1 MYRSFAVQV
10 DQIEHLSP
18 HFVRVTLASP
28 ELADLG
34 RPGPD
39 QRIKLVFPLP
49 DTGLSTFPQGDDWYG
64 VWRSLPDE
72 RRNPIR
78 TYTIRDADRAARRL
92 VVDFVAHGETGPASR
107 WVTHARPGDE
117 LLVVGPDASSD
128 GDTGGYEW
136 RPGAARTLL
145 LAGDETATPAIS
157 AILESLPDDAS
168 GAAFLEVPTVD
179 DALPLKAPGGME
191 VTWLARDGAGY
202 GQRLEQAVRPWAAA
216 WATGAAAPQIGWDE
230 ESDILWD
237 VPTGPDDGLYAW
249 LAGESG
255 AITRLRRHLV
265 GELGIDRSRVAF
277 MGYWRLGRAEN

>member
-1 MYRSFAVQV
+1 MYRSFAVRV
-10 DQIEHLSP
+10 DRIDRLSP
-18 HFVRVTLASP
+18 NFLRVTLASA

-49 DTGLSTFPQGDDWYG
+49 DTGFSTFPQCEDWYG
-64 VWRSLPDE
+64 AWRGLPDE
-72 RRNPIR
+72 CRNPIR
-78 TYTIRDADRAARRL
+78 TYTIRDADPDARRL

-117 LLVVGPDASSD
+117 LVVLGPDASSD
-128 GDTGGYEW
+128 VDSSGYEW

-145 LAGDETATPAIS
+145 LAGDETATPAVC
-157 AILESLPDDAS
+157 AILESLPADAA
-168 GAAFLEVPTVD
+168 GAVFLEVPTVE
-179 DALPLKAPGGME
+179 DALPVRAPAG
-191 VTWLARDGAGY
+191 VRVSWLARDGAHY
-202 GQRLEQAVRPWAAA
+202 GARLSHAVTSWAGA
-216 WATGAAAPQIGWDE
+216 WATGPGTTDIPLDE
-230 ESDILWD
+230 EREILWE
-237 VPTGPDDGLYAW
+237 VPTGPDEGLYAW

-277 MGYWRLGRAEN
+277 MGYWRFGRAEN